1 MRDSRRYLV
10 GALAV
15 VWLAACGGNTTSP
28 GSGSTPSTSV
38 GVAGANLGTAT
49 DKIAATVQ
57 LAFEPAM
64 TTAHVGDI
72 IQWTNTASFE
82 HTITFDSESS
92 LSDPSLQPGGTWE
105 VKFTTAGTYQYHCSI
120 HPQMVGT
127 IVVS

>member
-1 MRDSRRYLV
+1 MRGTPRYLV

-49 DKIAATVQ
+49 DKIAATAQ

-64 TTAHVGDI
+64 TMAHIGDI

-92 LSDPSLQPGGTWE
+92 LSDRSLQPGGTWE
-105 VKFTTAGTYQYHCSI
+105 VKFTTVKSR
-120 HPQMVGT
+120 
-127 IVVS
+127 VVV

>member
-1 MRDSRRYLV
+1 MRGTLRYLV

-28 GSGSTPSTSV
+28 GSGSTSSTSV

-49 DKIAATVQ
+49 DKISATGQ

-64 TTAHVGDI
+64 LTVHVGDI

-105 VKFTTAGTYQYHCSI
+105 VKFTTAGTYQFHCSI